1 MTTLFTRLKDQ
12 PLLTKALII
21 FAYGLLSFGMIWLI
35 GAAVLDNVI
44 AFRILEFLWF
54 VHILVIANQISE
66 GSSDLIAL
74 ALLGLSPGLLNNLLS
89 VVDLSR

>member
-21 FAYGLLSFGMIWLI
+21 FVYGLLSFGMIWLI
-35 GAAVLDNVI
+35 GTVVLDNFL

-54 VHILVIANQISE
+54 VHMLIIANQVSH
-66 GSSDLIAL
+66 GSSDLITL
-74 ALLGLSPGLLNNLLS
+74 ALLGLSPGLLNNLLY
-89 VVDLSR
+89 VVDLNR